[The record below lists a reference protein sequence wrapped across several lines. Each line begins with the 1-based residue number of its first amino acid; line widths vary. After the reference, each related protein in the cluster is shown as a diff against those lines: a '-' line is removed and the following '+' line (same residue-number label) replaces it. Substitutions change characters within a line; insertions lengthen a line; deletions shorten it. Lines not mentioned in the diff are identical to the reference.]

1 MLTSRLDAW
10 LFAYLLKLC
19 MTRPAAFPGLCDSES
34 HRILDLIGA
43 EAGRCCP
50 YLVLPDIIPASPL
63 KRSEDCFG

>member
-19 MTRPAAFPGLCDSES
+19 MTRPAAFPGLGDSDS

-43 EAGRCCP
+43 EAGR
-50 YLVLPDIIPASPL
+50 LLPLPSAP
-63 KRSEDCFG
+63 